1 MISEEELRSKRIYV
15 GVLAVLFLAA
25 GLGLMVFQPDKDGMQ
40 GALMRVALLL
50 GAFWLAMPTKSRPA
64 AWSKVSPLTVGIAIV
79 SAMLLPRL
87 RYLIPVIIAVLSI
100 GWFVRPRQ
108 KKEEK

>member
-50 GAFWLAMPTKSRPA
+50 GAFLAGDADEVPTCRVVES
-64 AWSKVSPLTVGIAIV
+64 V
-79 SAMLLPRL
+79 
-87 RYLIPVIIAVLSI
+87 AVDR
-100 GWFVRPRQ
+100 WNRDR
-108 KKEEK
+108 